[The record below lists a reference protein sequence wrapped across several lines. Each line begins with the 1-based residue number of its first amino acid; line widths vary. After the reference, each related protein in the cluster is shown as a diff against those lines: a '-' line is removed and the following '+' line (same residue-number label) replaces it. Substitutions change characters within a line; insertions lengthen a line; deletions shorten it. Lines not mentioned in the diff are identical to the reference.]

1 MKYKANGA
9 VHLTTMPSALLS
21 QILRTQDLRQKQV
34 VAGDSGRSA
43 RIMKYLISLIAFMA
57 ASSLVVADGIGTLV
71 ERLSKSHTWTNGG
84 YPKLDTPKN
93 ASAKNV
99 IAAYCK
105 MSSLQDGSRIRQF
118 TVLEE
123 RTVKISG
130 PLPNSYIAARCK
142 TDHGP
147 MIFLLQYK
155 EKPGLWWVKQYDAP
169 AEQDGGGQPATRPV
183 SK

>member
-1 MKYKANGA
+1 MRSTELLPASCLL
-9 VHLTTMPSALLS
+9 LTRLHS
-21 QILRTQDLRQKQV
+21 V
-34 VAGDSGRSA
+34 WAGVTPRAAIADRGGSA

-105 MSSLQDGSRIRQF
+105 MSSFQDGSRIREF

-130 PLPNSYIAARCK
+130 PLPDSYIAARCK
-142 TDHGP
+142 TDHGA